1 MAIKNSIGEA
11 TATEVVALRNKWH
24 TKDHPFFVEFHEG
37 KIGIDALGALM
48 VQHYQHVNRVL
59 PSLGVVISK
68 ATGEARKFMI
78 ETLAEEEGLLGGNH
92 GEREAQDHMELIYR
106 FCEVA
111 GYDKETVR
119 VAEQLPAWRARSYF
133 YLNVVR
139 EEPIGVIVAMQ
150 STQEGQQ
157 PAINIERVIPAME
170 KLHGYRID
178 SPEIEFFT
186 EHAIAD
192 QEHSGR
198 QIKLVAELVRDEE
211 TRARALQVAETA
223 LRTRWACMNDIYR
236 VAVKG
241 ERDPLPQGVAA

>member
-1 MAIKNSIGEA
+1 MADTNPIGEA
-11 TATEVVALRNKWH
+11 TASDILALRDTWH
-24 TKDHPFFVEFHEG
+24 TKDHPFFIEFHEG
-37 KIGIDALGALM
+37 KIGLDALGALM
-48 VQHYQHVNRVL
+48 VQHYQHVDRVM
-59 PSLGVVISK
+59 PSLGIAIYK
-68 ATGEARKFMI
+68 ATGGARKFMI

-106 FCEVA
+106 FCKVA
-111 GYDKETVR
+111 GYDKKTVQA
-119 VAEQLPAWRARSYF
+119 AEQLPAWRARSYF
-133 YLNVVR
+133 YLHVMR

-157 PAINIERVIPAME
+157 PAINIERVIPAML
-170 KLHGYRID
+170 KLHGYGMD

-198 QIKLVAELVRDEE
+198 QIKLVAELVREE
-211 TRARALQVAETA
+211 DTRARALRVAETA

-241 ERDPLPQGVAA
+241 ERDLLPHGIAA